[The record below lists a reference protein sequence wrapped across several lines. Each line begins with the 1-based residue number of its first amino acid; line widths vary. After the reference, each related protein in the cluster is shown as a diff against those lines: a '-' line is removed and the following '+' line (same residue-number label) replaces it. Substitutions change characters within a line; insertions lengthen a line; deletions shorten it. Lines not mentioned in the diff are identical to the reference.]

1 MPAHCSPRPYGS
13 PFALCAQG
21 RLSSGPN
28 SLPANSSTTLP
39 PLQDVARGLV
49 TAHAGALFA
58 SSLRLT
64 LRALRSGPA
73 LQLSKFV
80 PDKFVFASSLRLTLR
95 ALRSGPALQL
105 SEFAPGEFVDLSAAT
120 DRLLPALAAA
130 QAALRRT
137 GNDKTAPLHRQPG
150 NRPEQTACRRG
161 SAPQAARQFQFL
173 SGAQVVSRRMQ
184 MVVPRQDV
192 DVVAIETPR
201 DRIQRVAAPA
211 RRRGDGAGASAASPG
226 GGTGICADCRSSASA
241 TQRPSVHDCA

>member
-13 PFALCAQG
+13 PFAHCAQG

-49 TAHAGALFA
+49 TAHAGAL
-58 SSLRLT
+58 
-64 LRALRSGPA
+64 
-73 LQLSKFV
+73 
-80 PDKFVFASSLRLTLR
+80 FASSLRLTLR

-192 DVVAIETPR
+192 DVVAIET
-201 DRIQRVAAPA
+201 
-211 RRRGDGAGASAASPG
+211 
-226 GGTGICADCRSSASA
+226 
-241 TQRPSVHDCA
+241 